1 MQVRLLESMKRFLQL
16 TRRGIGMFIR
26 WKERRLKHVSYCALD
41 VVVVCSQRED
51 GKVRQTFVK
60 HLGSIHKNHVEKM
73 ESRINFWSHAKRA
86 LDSLRL
92 KPEMRSFLEQQL
104 MAKVAKP
111 SDQEKRLYKEECR
124 IKRARQLAKLNK
136 KIVDRKRE
144 GA

>member
-1 MQVRLLESMKRFLQL
+1 MKVRLLASMKRFLQL
-16 TRRGIGMFIR
+16 TRRGIGMFVR

-104 MAKVAKP
+104 MARVAKP
-111 SDQEKRLYKEECR
+111 SEQEKRLYKEECR

>member
-1 MQVRLLESMKRFLQL
+1 MKVRLLASMKRFLQL
-16 TRRGIGMFIR
+16 TRRGIGMFVR
-26 WKERRLKHVSYCALD
+26 WKERRLKHVSYRALD

-51 GKVRQTFVK
+51 GKVRQAFVK
-60 HLGSIHKNHVEKM
+60 HLGSIHENHIEKK

-136 KIVDRKRE
+136 KIADRKRE